1 MLRESA
7 KNLCMLKNYRLKSS
21 VSEWI
26 NLRTV
31 LSKIGLVVVLILNM
45 PLKCYQVLLLVDPSL
60 LYLCSKTRCW
70 ILLQIAAAA
79 SYKKVVMSDGKIAI
93 K

>member
-1 MLRESA
+1 
-7 KNLCMLKNYRLKSS
+7 MLKIYSLKSS
-21 VSEWI
+21 LSEWI
-26 NLRTV
+26 DLRTV

-45 PLKCYQVLLLVDPSL
+45 PLKCYQVSLVVDPSL

-70 ILLQIAAAA
+70 ILFQIAAAA
-79 SYKKVVMSDGKIAI
+79 IYKKVVKSDSKIAI